1 MSPWAWLSL
10 LSSIA
15 QIIAQVF
22 TDCNAC
28 TATPPGFL
36 YYAFFCDGSTS
47 PRYFASTV
55 ARQSGDIVEVTSGVH
70 NGKCVEIISAG
81 STQFSEGDLGTTVFN
96 DCDACQ
102 GLTPQT
108 CKKIDTG
115 ISGAEIQYSRQGQT
129 YTESL
134 NGNLTYYRCT
144 STISVIS
151 GSATI
156 TDLYTLC
163 IGDFDCIPRPLRTS
177 CHNLYGGSSGTTTFE
192 YQNSNGNFTLLNVN
206 AGTITTVCAVI
217 NSVTVTN
224 GNGSFMDLQSLCQS
238 DLDCDSVGPGDPIP

>member
-1 MSPWAWLSL
+1 ML
-10 LSSIA
+10 
-15 QIIAQVF
+15 
-22 TDCNAC
+22 
-28 TATPPGFL
+28 
-36 YYAFFCDGSTS
+36 
-47 PRYFASTV
+47 ASV
-55 ARQSGDIVEVTSGVH
+55 ARQSGDIVEVTSGTY
-70 NGKCVEIISAG
+70 NGECVEIINAG
-81 STQFSEGDLGTTVFN
+81 STQLSSGDLGTVVFN

-115 ISGAEIQYSRQGQT
+115 LNGAEIQYSRQGQT

-134 NGNLTYYRCT
+134 NANLTYYRCT

-156 TDLYTLC
+156 TDLNTLC

-177 CHNLYGGSSGTTTFE
+177 CHNLYGGSIATTFE
-192 YQNSNGNFTLLNVN
+192 YQNSNGNFTLLQVA
-206 AGTITTVCAVI
+206 AGQIVTVCAVI
-217 NSVTVTN
+217 NSVTVIS

-238 DLDCDSVGPGDPIP
+238 DIDCDSVGPGGPIP